1 VKSDVVK
8 CRSRRRGGRRPVCL
22 PLARRYF
29 RHPHTPPSFVNNCHR
44 NGEWAERR
52 TCDSLDDEGAGKS
65 GIVGRVFSLSP
76 QQPTRSSSGSVVS
89 SHSLGRSHA
98 GISLLYFLKE
108 YFAIL
113 LYSLSF
119 FHFLFAG
126 SVRLVAW
133 HSGRTSVSGRRT
145 FPVLRLT
152 CS

>member
-1 VKSDVVK
+1 MLLSADHAGEA
-8 CRSRRRGGRRPVCL
+8 GGALCVYRL
-22 PLARRYF
+22 HGRRYF

-44 NGEWAERR
+44 NGECAERR

-119 FHFLFAG
+119 FPLFICWFRA
-126 SVRLVAW
+126 VRL
-133 HSGRTSVSGRRT
+133 S
-145 FPVLRLT
+145 
-152 CS
+152 